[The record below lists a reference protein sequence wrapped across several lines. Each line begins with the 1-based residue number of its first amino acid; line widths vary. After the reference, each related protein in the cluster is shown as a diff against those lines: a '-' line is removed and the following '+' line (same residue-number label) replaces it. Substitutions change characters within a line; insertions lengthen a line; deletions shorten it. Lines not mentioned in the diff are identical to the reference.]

1 MNVMFVIMILIGAV
15 AVISGIYTAYPIV
28 FAAAGLLFIAAGAIV
43 LLWRSTKRCIWSCP
57 KCGKEFKLSVR
68 LNVLSTNVG
77 VNEKEL
83 ICPFCNE
90 KSICKGHM
98 S

>member
-1 MNVMFVIMILIGAV
+1 MNVMFVIMIVIGAV
-15 AVISGIYTAYPIV
+15 AVISGIFTAYPIV
-28 FAAAGLLFIAAGAIV
+28 FVAAGLLFIAAGAIL

-83 ICPFCNE
+83 IC
-90 KSICKGHM
+90 KGHM

>member
-1 MNVMFVIMILIGAV
+1 MNVMFVIMIVIGAV
-15 AVISGIYTAYPIV
+15 AVISGIFTAYPIV
-28 FAAAGLLFIAAGAIV
+28 FAAAGLLFIAAGAIL

-83 ICPFCNE
+83 ICPLCNE

>member
-15 AVISGIYTAYPIV
+15 AVISGIFTAYPIV

-90 KSICKGHM
+90 KSICQGHM

>member
-1 MNVMFVIMILIGAV
+1 MNALFILMIVIGAA
-15 AVISGIYTAYPIV
+15 AVVSGIFTAYPLA
-28 FAAAGLLFIAAGAIV
+28 FAAAGLLFIAAGALL
-43 LLWRSTKRCIWSCP
+43 LLWRSTKRCVWSCP

-68 LNVLSTNVG
+68 RNILSTNVG

-90 KSICKGHM
+90 KSICKGRM